1 MILENTSSSPTDAE
15 TNFFLIIA
23 WVCHFCSYVLTACV
37 CICLSIY
44 AVLRFVQIT
53 VNSGRIF
60 SIEPQVH
67 HFHFCEQIFDS
78 AQPMRL
84 YQQEV
89 F

>member
-1 MILENTSSSPTDAE
+1 MILENTLSSPTE

-23 WVCHFCSYVLTACV
+23 WVCHFCSEHYVLTACV

-53 VNSGRIF
+53 VNSERIF

-67 HFHFCEQIFDS
+67 HFHFCEQIFYS

-84 YQQEV
+84 CLQEA

>member
-1 MILENTSSSPTDAE
+1 MILENTLSSPTE
-15 TNFFLIIA
+15 TFFFLIIA
-23 WVCHFCSYVLTACV
+23 WVCHFCSENYVLTACV

-44 AVLRFVQIT
+44 TVLRFVQIT
-53 VNSGRIF
+53 VNSERIF
-60 SIEPQVH
+60 FIEPQVH

-84 YQQEV
+84 CLQEA